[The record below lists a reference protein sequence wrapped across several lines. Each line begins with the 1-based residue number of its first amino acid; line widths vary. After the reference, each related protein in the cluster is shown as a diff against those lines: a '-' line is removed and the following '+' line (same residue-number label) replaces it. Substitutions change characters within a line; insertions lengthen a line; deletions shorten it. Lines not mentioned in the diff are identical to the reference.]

1 MRVTRRARRHCNS
14 RGGQALWF
22 RCWRRPGQIRPSR
35 KSAAN
40 TAGPVT
46 CESWGTQRFFALA
59 NSDVVAD
66 CIAGGADIGSV
77 VGRGTRAASPLSVAS
92 ASTRNADV
100 IRVLL
105 QAGADVAARDDFYG
119 YTPLHN
125 AARTGTA
132 EVVRALLE
140 AGADP
145 DAWATGFSVDW
156 GWGWTPLHL
165 AARSNPD
172 PEVVRVLVEG
182 GADLDVPSG
191 ESYRQGNTP
200 LHYAGANPNPDVAA
214 ALLDAGADVNAL
226 SASGRTPLHEVAA
239 NASNS
244 AVIELLVAA
253 GGDVNAHD
261 RNGYTPL
268 HSAAWYNPRPEIATT
283 LIAAGADVN
292 ARDPDG
298 YVSCRAGRKRPH
310 AAVHGRIP
318 RLGRNLQRHPHAHQ
332 AQCPRRGGAGGRRIG
347 PGTDGRIRAHPIAC
361 GRDLEPRRLPL
372 LLRLGADPDAR
383 DADGK
388 TPLDYALENR
398 SLEGLPEVRR
408 LREAMRRGGAGR

>member
-1 MRVTRRARRHCNS
+1 MVSALLDAGADPNARDS
-14 RGGQALWF
+14 QGSTPLQLAGGSGPLVSLLAEAGADPAL
-22 RCWRRPGQIRPSR
+22 PE
-35 KSAAN
+35 SAAN

-298 YVSCRAGRKRPH
+298 YVPVGRAANDRTPLFMAVFRGLVGIFSGTPMPTRLNVPVVEVLVDAGSDLEQTDGSGLTPLH
-310 AAVHGRIP
+310 AAAIWSPAASPSSSASAPTRTP
-318 RLGRNLQRHPHAHQ
+318 ATRTA
-332 AQCPRRGGAGGRRIG
+332 RRRWTTRW
-347 PGTDGRIRAHPIAC
+347 
-361 GRDLEPRRLPL
+361 
-372 LLRLGADPDAR
+372 
-383 DADGK
+383 
-388 TPLDYALENR
+388 
-398 SLEGLPEVRR
+398 
-408 LREAMRRGGAGR
+408 